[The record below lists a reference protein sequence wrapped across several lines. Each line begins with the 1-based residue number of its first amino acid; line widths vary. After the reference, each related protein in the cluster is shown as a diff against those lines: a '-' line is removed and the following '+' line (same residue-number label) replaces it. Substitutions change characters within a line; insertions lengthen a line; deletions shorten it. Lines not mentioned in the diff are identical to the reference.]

1 VLDDVQ
7 VRRDPAGVIRSV
19 ELVAAKTKTRR
30 ARTIPATERLRKIL
44 VRRQRGPDGEA
55 LGPGCYV
62 FGTETGERRKSF
74 RGSWES
80 ACEGANVPRDDAGRL
95 TLHFHDLRR
104 EFASRLLESGA
115 TLAEVQSALGHTS
128 VTMTSRYLGVTDA
141 GLQKSFERFE
151 RHREVPASVLAF
163 KKSGV

>member
-1 VLDDVQ
+1 
-7 VRRDPAGVIRSV
+7 
-19 ELVAAKTKTRR
+19 
-30 ARTIPATERLRKIL
+30 
-44 VRRQRGPDGEA
+44 
-55 LGPGCYV
+55 V
-62 FGTETGERRKSF
+62 FGTETGDRRKSF
-74 RGSWES
+74 RGSWEA
-80 ACEGANVPRDDAGRL
+80 ACDAAKVPKDEAGRL

-151 RHREVPASVLAF
+151 RHRSPGSVLPFAA
-163 KKSGV
+163 SGV

>member
-1 VLDDVQ
+1 M
-7 VRRDPAGVIRSV
+7 
-19 ELVAAKTKTRR
+19 
-30 ARTIPATERLRKIL
+30 
-44 VRRQRGPDGEA
+44 
-55 LGPGCYV
+55 
-62 FGTETGERRKSF
+62 FGTETGDRRKSF
-74 RGSWES
+74 RGSWEA
-80 ACEGANVPRDDAGRL
+80 ACDAAKVPKDEAGRL

-151 RHREVPASVLAF
+151 RHRSPGSVLPFAA
-163 KKSGV
+163 SGV